1 MEEKPYIF
9 QKRND
14 KRYEFYSKSEEK
26 EIKKLVI
33 FSERSNGGT
42 YNLALLDV
50 LEDGQYSD
58 LSETNNNDFQTVMAT
73 VIDILKDFLNEFP
86 DKIVTFKGS
95 DERRQRLYRI
105 IIARELKS
113 IIEHFNVFGLI
124 NENVEEFEQNVKYKL
139 FIIKKR

>member
-14 KRYEFYSKSEEK
+14 KRYEFYSRSEEK
-26 EIKKLVI
+26 EVKKLVI

-50 LEDGQYSD
+50 LGDGQYSD
-58 LSETNNNDFQTVMAT
+58 LSETYNNDFQTVMAT

-86 DKIVTFKGS
+86 DKVITFKGS

-113 IIEHFNVFGLI
+113 INEHFNIFGLI

>member
-26 EIKKLVI
+26 EVKKLVI
-33 FSERSNGGT
+33 FSERNNGGT

-50 LEDGQYSD
+50 LENGQYSD
-58 LSETNNNDFQTVMAT
+58 LSETNNNDFHTVMAT

-113 IIEHFNVFGLI
+113 INEHFNIFGLI

>member
-14 KRYEFYSKSEEK
+14 KRYEFYSRSEEK
-26 EIKKLVI
+26 EVKKLVI

-113 IIEHFNVFGLI
+113 INEYFNIFGLI
-124 NENVEEFEQNVKYKL
+124 DENVEEFEQNVKYKL

>member
-1 MEEKPYIF
+1 MEEKPYTF

-26 EIKKLVI
+26 EVKKLVI

-105 IIARELKS
+105 IIARELTS
-113 IIEHFNVFGLI
+113 ISKTFNIFGLI
-124 NENVEEFEQNVKYKL
+124 NGNIEEFKQNIKYEL
-139 FIIKKR
+139 FIIKKL